1 VIREAW
7 LVFKLH
13 RFEVVAVAAASV
25 LLALGAIVVAGM
37 LSDASVPF
45 RCFLLVPEEEAIPAE
60 CATTERFGELNNG
73 YAAYTMAAMAVLPFV
88 GGVLL
93 GVPLVGQEVERRTAQ
108 LAWSMSGSRRRW
120 LLVRLVAAGVLLAA
134 LLSLPAFATGLLEA
148 ARVPD
153 IDPSVSFEDYGLR
166 GPVVVAR
173 GVLAL
178 AVGVLAGA
186 VVGRVLPA
194 LIVASVACIV
204 VFNLLMIA
212 MPFGQPVEKIPSPIS
227 NQRGNLYLFTEG
239 SQSVLTND
247 PEPVNGVLGTHLR
260 EVEAREI
267 AVVVLGFVLLAAVS
281 LAVVDRRRPY

>member
-1 VIREAW
+1 VIRDVGLA
-7 LVFKLH
+7 FKLH
-13 RFEVVAVAAASV
+13 RFQVVAVAAASV
-25 LLALGAIVVAGM
+25 MLALAAIVVARM

-45 RCFLLVPEEEAIPAE
+45 RCFLLLPEDVIPAE

-120 LLVRLVAAGVLLAA
+120 LLVRLVAVGVLLAT

-148 ARVPD
+148 ARVPEV
-153 IDPSVSFEDYGLR
+153 DPSVSFQDYGLR
-166 GPVVVAR
+166 GPVVVVR

-178 AVGVLAGA
+178 TVGVLAGA

-204 VFNLLMIA
+204 VFNLLTIA

-227 NQRGNLYLFTEG
+227 NQRGNLYLFTED
-239 SQSVLTND
+239 SQSVSTND
-247 PEPVNGVLGTHLR
+247 PELVNGVLGTHLH
-260 EVEAREI
+260 EVEAREAGVLTMGFAI
-267 AVVVLGFVLLAAVS
+267 LAVTS
-281 LAVVDRRRPY
+281 LVVVDRRRPY